1 LTVHFCSHFDHHYAV
16 RALVMVDSL
25 KSLGVPFRIWVL
37 CLTEECQQILNSV
50 KCPEIHLTSL
60 EQLEKDYPELINAKK
75 DRSLAE
81 YYFTLS
87 PYWPRWIL
95 ENFKPIDSVTYLD
108 ADLLF
113 LNSPKPLFV
122 DVQDYSIG
130 IIEHRFHPTFDIARY
145 SGRFNVGWIYFKKD
159 RVSSDC
165 LAQWQAQ
172 CLDWCKDYPEDG
184 KFADQ
189 KYLDSWPDDFEGTHI
204 ISHPGANLAPWNLN
218 THKITRESERL
229 LSDKKPVIFYHF
241 HMIKALDDN
250 HLSTSLEIYRVPV
263 EERKKIIDWLY
274 VPYILKLLE
283 KEMTLT
289 QKGFKICAFRS
300 SRDYSK
306 IDHHHRSEKSLD
318 QRIHDCEIIKINRK

>member
-1 LTVHFCSHFDHHYAV
+1 
-16 RALVMVDSL
+16 MVDSL
-25 KSLGVPFRIWVL
+25 KAHNLNFKLWVL
-37 CLTEECQQILNSV
+37 CLTQECKKILDAIDSPNIEGYSLH
-50 KCPEIHLTSL
+50 EI
-60 EQLEKDYPELINAKK
+60 EKEFPELLKAKGN
-75 DRSLAE
+75 RSLPE

-87 PYWPRWIL
+87 PFWPNWL
-95 ENFKPIDSVTYLD
+95 LDNKPEISSITYLD
-108 ADLLF
+108 ADLEFLSSPESLF
-113 LNSPKPLFV
+113 DEVENS
-122 DVQDYSIG
+122 SIG
-130 IIEHRFHPTFDIARY
+130 IIEHRFHPSFDIARY

-172 CLDWCKDYPEDG
+172 CLGWCKDYPEDG